1 MSEICKSSLNPSTK
15 QVACAKIPNM
25 PAALLFCKKGE
36 KYEIVGDSIGADVV
50 TNAPIV
56 LTGIKTTVPVD
67 TAATSQTLGD
77 FTLTNDDE
85 YTGLTFGFVK
95 TPCNVKSIQNVA
107 NSGKG
112 GLLILT
118 KNGVLIGKKIHFD
131 GTNYSIEPLDIN
143 SMSAAFPTGILADGS
158 DLAATLTINFGMVT
172 KLINSAKVAC
182 IDVADEYPQ
191 ITGYELTTGGSTA
204 TTVSFIATDCA
215 GAEAEASKLTA
226 SEVYV
231 NGTASTAVASAV
243 VGGHT
248 VWTATLAANVIVAG
262 VNTLVLE
269 STSKYGKTTFKFTA

>member
-1 MSEICKSSLNPSTK
+1 MSEICNSSVNPSTK
-15 QVACAKIPNM
+15 QVACTKIPNM
-25 PAALLFCKKGE
+25 PAALLFCDKGE
-36 KYEIVGDSIGADVV
+36 EFAIADDSIEAAVV
-50 TNAPIV
+50 ENHPIV

-95 TPCNVKSIQNVA
+95 TPCNVKSIKNVA

-118 KNGVLIGKKIHFD
+118 KNGVLIGKKIRFD
-131 GTNYSIEPLDIN
+131 GVSYYIEALDIN

-158 DLAATLTINFGMVT
+158 DLAATLTVNFGAVT
-172 KLINSAKVAC
+172 NLINSAKVAC

-191 ITGYELTTGGSTA
+191 IVGYDLTPGVATA

-215 GAEAEASKLTA
+215 GAEIDSLPA
-226 SEVYV
+226 SEVFA
-231 NGTASTAVASAV
+231 NGTASTALASAEAY
-243 VGGHT
+243 GHT
-248 VWTATLAANVIVAG
+248 VHTATFAANVIVAG
-262 VNTLVLE
+262 VNTLLLN

>member
-1 MSEICKSSLNPSTK
+1 MSEICNSSLNPSTK
-15 QVACAKIPNM
+15 QVACTKIPNM
-25 PAALLFCKKGE
+25 PAALLFCEKGE
-36 KYEIVGDSIGADVV
+36 KYEIVGDSIAADVV
-50 TNAPIV
+50 SNAPIV

-85 YTGLTFGFVK
+85 CTGLTFGFVK

-118 KNGVLIGKKIHFD
+118 KNGVLIGKKVHLD
-131 GTNYSIEPLDIN
+131 SDNNYAIEPLDIN

-158 DLAATLTINFGMVT
+158 DLAATLTVNFGAVT

-191 ITGYELTTGGSTA
+191 VTGYDLTPGEATA

-215 GAEAEASKLTA
+215 GAEASELVA

-231 NGTASTAVASAV
+231 NGIASTAIASSSALV
-243 VGGHT
+243 VHN
-248 VWTATLAANVIVAG
+248 VFTATFAANVIVAG

-269 STSKYGKTTFKFTA
+269 STSKYGKTTFKYTA

>member
-1 MSEICKSSLNPSTK
+1 MSKICNSSVNTSTK
-15 QVACAKIPNM
+15 QVACTKIPNM
-25 PAALLFCKKGE
+25 PAALLFCAKGE
-36 KYEIVGDSIGADVV
+36 KYGIVGDSIESAVAG
-50 TNAPIV
+50 NAPIV

-95 TPCNVKSIQNVA
+95 TPCNVKSIKNVA

-131 GTNYSIEPLDIN
+131 GSNYQIEPLDIN
-143 SMSAAFPTGILADGS
+143 SMSAAFPTGVLADGS
-158 DLAATLTINFGMVT
+158 DLAATLTVNFGVVT
-172 KLINSAKVAC
+172 NLINSAKVAC

-191 ITGYELTTGGSTA
+191 ITGYELTPGVAAA

-215 GAEAEASKLTA
+215 GAEAGDLVA
-226 SEVYV
+226 SEVYC
-231 NGTASTAVASAV
+231 NGVASTAVASAV

-248 VWTATLAANVIVAG
+248 VYTATFAAAVIIKG
-262 VNTLVLE
+262 VNTLLLN
-269 STSKYGKTTFKFTA
+269 STSKYGKTTFKYTA

>member
-1 MSEICKSSLNPSTK
+1 MSEICKSSANPSTK
-15 QVACAKIPNM
+15 QVACTKIPNM
-25 PAALLFCKKGE
+25 PAALLFCEKGE

-95 TPCNVKSIQNVA
+95 TPCNVKSIKNVA

-118 KNGVLIGKKIHFD
+118 KNGVLIGKKIHLVE
-131 GTNYSIEPLDIN
+131 TEYQIEPLDIN
-143 SMSAAFPTGILADGS
+143 SMSADFPTGILADGS
-158 DLAATLTINFGMVT
+158 DLAATLTVNFGFVT
-172 KLINSAKVAC
+172 NLINSAKVAC

-191 ITGYELTTGGSTA
+191 ITGYELTPGVATA

-215 GAEAEASKLTA
+215 GTEIGSLPASNIF
-226 SEVYV
+226 V
-231 NGTASTAVASAV
+231 NGTASTAASIAT
-243 VGGHT
+243 VGVHT
-248 VWTATLAANVIVAG
+248 VCTATFAANVIVAG
-262 VNTLVLE
+262 VNTLVIE
-269 STSKYGKTTFKFTA
+269 STSKYGKTALKFTT

>member
-1 MSEICKSSLNPSTK
+1 MSEICNSSLNPSTK
-15 QVACAKIPNM
+15 QVTCTKIPNM
-25 PAALLFCKKGE
+25 PAALIFCEKGE
-36 KYEIVGDSIGADVV
+36 MYEIVGDSIADEVV
-50 TNAPIV
+50 GNAAIV

-95 TPCNVKSIQNVA
+95 TPCNVKSIKNVA

-118 KNGVLIGKKIHFD
+118 KNGVLIGKKIHFN
-131 GTNYSIEPLDIN
+131 GTNYNIEPLDIN

-158 DLAATLTINFGMVT
+158 DLAATLTVNFGMVT
-172 KLINSAKVAC
+172 NLINSAKVAC

-191 ITGYELTTGGSTA
+191 ITGYDLTPGVATA

-215 GAEAEASKLTA
+215 GAEASTLEA

-231 NGTASTAVASAV
+231 NGTASTAAGSAT

-248 VWTATLAANVIVAG
+248 VHTATFAADVIVAG
-262 VNTLVLE
+262 VNTLLLQ

>member
-1 MSEICKSSLNPSTK
+1 MSEICNSSVNPSTK
-15 QVACAKIPNM
+15 QVACTKIPNM
-25 PAALLFCKKGE
+25 PAALIFCEKGE
-36 KYEIVGDSIGADVV
+36 KYAIVGDSIALDVV
-50 TNAPIV
+50 GNAPIV

-95 TPCNVKSIQNVA
+95 TPCNVKSIKNVA

-118 KNGVLIGKKIHFD
+118 KNGVLIGKKIHFN
-131 GTNYSIEPLDIN
+131 GTTYQIEPLDIN

-158 DLAATLTINFGMVT
+158 DLAATLTVNFGMVT

-191 ITGYELTTGGSTA
+191 ITGYELTPGVATA

-215 GAEAEASKLTA
+215 GAETA
-226 SEVYV
+226 DLLANEVYV
-231 NGTASTAVASAV
+231 NGVASTAMALAA

-248 VWTATLAANVIVAG
+248 VLTATFAPAVIVAG
-262 VNTLVLE
+262 VNTLALD
-269 STSKYGKTTFKFTA
+269 STSKYGKTTFKYTA

>member
-1 MSEICKSSLNPSTK
+1 MSEICNSSVNPSTK
-15 QVACAKIPNM
+15 QVACTKIPSM
-25 PAALLFCKKGE
+25 PAALLFCEKGE
-36 KYEIVGDSIGADVV
+36 KYAIVGDSIESDVV
-50 TNAPIV
+50 ANAPIV

-131 GTNYSIEPLDIN
+131 GANYSIEPLDIN

-158 DLAATLTINFGMVT
+158 DLAATLTVNFGAVT

-191 ITGYELTTGGSTA
+191 ITGYELTSGVADA

-215 GAEAEASKLTA
+215 GAEASELIAG
-226 SEVYV
+226 EVYV
-231 NGTASTAVASAV
+231 NGTASTAVTSAV
-243 VGGHT
+243 VGGHI
-248 VWTATLAANVIVAG
+248 VHTATVAADVIVVG
-262 VNTLVLE
+262 VNTLLLE

>member
-1 MSEICKSSLNPSTK
+1 MSEICNSSVNPSTK
-15 QVACAKIPNM
+15 QVACTKIPNM
-25 PAALLFCKKGE
+25 PAALLFCEKGE
-36 KYEIVGDSIGADVV
+36 EFAIVGDSIEAAVV
-50 TNAPIV
+50 ENTPII

-95 TPCNVKSIQNVA
+95 TPCNVKSIKNVA

-118 KNGVLIGKKIHFD
+118 KNGVLIGKKIRFD
-131 GTNYSIEPLDIN
+131 GVSYYITALDIN

-158 DLAATLTINFGMVT
+158 DLAATLTVNFGMVT
-172 KLINSAKVAC
+172 NLINSAKVAC

-191 ITGYELTTGGSTA
+191 ITGYELTPGVSTA

-215 GAEAEASKLTA
+215 GAEEISLAAN
-226 SEVYV
+226 EVLV
-231 NGTASTAVASAV
+231 NGTASTALAAAV
-243 VGGHT
+243 DYGHT
-248 VWTATLAANVIVAG
+248 VHTATFAANVIVEG
-262 VNTLVLE
+262 VNTLLLE
-269 STSKYGKTTFKFTA
+269 SISKYGKTTFKYTA

>member
-1 MSEICKSSLNPSTK
+1 MSEICNSSLNPSTK
-15 QVACAKIPNM
+15 QVACTKIPNM
-25 PAALLFCKKGE
+25 PAALIFCEKGE
-36 KYEIVGDSIGADVV
+36 KYAIVGDSIADEVGGY
-50 TNAPIV
+50 NPIV

-95 TPCNVKSIQNVA
+95 TPCNVKSIKNVA

-118 KNGVLIGKKIHFD
+118 KNGVLIGKKIHFNGVD
-131 GTNYSIEPLDIN
+131 YRIEPLDIN

-158 DLAATLTINFGMVT
+158 DLAATLTVNFGMVT
-172 KLINSAKVAC
+172 NLINSAKVAC

-191 ITGYELTTGGSTA
+191 ITGYELTTGVATA

-215 GAEAEASKLTA
+215 GAEATDLVA
-226 SEVYV
+226 SEVFV
-231 NGTASTAVASAV
+231 NAQPSTAVAFAT
-243 VGGHT
+243 VGGHR
-248 VWTATLAANVIVAG
+248 VYTATFAANVIVAG
-262 VNTLVLE
+262 VNTLLLE

>member
-1 MSEICKSSLNPSTK
+1 MSEICNSSLNPSTK
-15 QVACAKIPNM
+15 QVACTKIPNM
-25 PAALLFCKKGE
+25 PAALLFCEKGE
-36 KYEIVGDSIGADVV
+36 KYAIVADSIKADVV
-50 TNAPIV
+50 ANAPIV

-77 FTLTNDDE
+77 FTLINDDE

-131 GTNYSIEPLDIN
+131 GTNYKIEPLDIN

-158 DLAATLTINFGMVT
+158 DLAATLTVNFGSVT

-191 ITGYELTTGGSTA
+191 ITGYELTPGVATA

-215 GAEAEASKLTA
+215 GAEASELTA

-231 NGTASTAVASAV
+231 NGTASTAVATAT

-248 VWTATLAANVIVAG
+248 VYTATLAANVIVAG

-269 STSKYGKTTFKFTA
+269 STSKYGKTTFKYTA

>member
-1 MSEICKSSLNPSTK
+1 MSEICNNSVNPSTK
-15 QVACAKIPNM
+15 QVACTKIPNM
-25 PAALLFCKKGE
+25 PAALIFCEKGE
-36 KYEIVGDSIGADVV
+36 KYTIVGDSIAEDVV
-50 TNAPIV
+50 ANVPIV

-95 TPCNVKSIQNVA
+95 TPCNVKSIKNVA

-118 KNGVLIGKKIHFD
+118 KNGVLIGKKIHFNGGD
-131 GTNYSIEPLDIN
+131 YQIEPLDIN

-158 DLAATLTINFGMVT
+158 DLAATLTVNFGMVT
-172 KLINSAKVAC
+172 NLINSAKVAC

-191 ITGYELTTGGSTA
+191 KTGYELTTGVATA

-215 GAEAEASKLTA
+215 GAEIGGIAA
-226 SEVYV
+226 SEVFV
-231 NGTASTAVASAV
+231 NGTASTAVASAE

-248 VWTATLAANVIVAG
+248 VYTATFAASVIVAG
-262 VNTLVLE
+262 VNTLVL
-269 STSKYGKTTFKFTA
+269 TSVGKYGKTTFKYTA

>member
-1 MSEICKSSLNPSTK
+1 MSEICNSSVNPSTK
-15 QVACAKIPNM
+15 QVACTKIPNM
-25 PAALLFCKKGE
+25 PAALLFCEKGE
-36 KYEIVGDSIGADVV
+36 KYEIVGDSIEADVV

-95 TPCNVKSIQNVA
+95 TPCNVKSIKNVA

-131 GTNYSIEPLDIN
+131 GEHYQIEPLDIN

-158 DLAATLTINFGMVT
+158 DLAATLTVNFGVIT

-191 ITGYELTTGGSTA
+191 IIGYDLTPGVATA

-215 GAEAEASKLTA
+215 GAEASELVA
-226 SEVYV
+226 SEVFA
-231 NGTASTAVASAV
+231 NGTASTAVSSAV

-248 VWTATLAANVIVAG
+248 VYTATFAANVIVAG

>member
-1 MSEICKSSLNPSTK
+1 MSEICNASVNPSTK
-15 QVACAKIPNM
+15 QVACTKIPNM
-25 PAALLFCKKGE
+25 PAALLFCAKGE
-36 KYEIVGDSIGADVV
+36 KYAIVGDSIEADVV
-50 TNAPIV
+50 ANGAIV

-95 TPCNVKSIQNVA
+95 TPCNVKSIKNVA
-107 NSGKG
+107 QSGKG

-118 KNGVLIGKKIHFD
+118 KNGVLIGKQIHFD
-131 GTNYSIEPLDIN
+131 GANYQIEPLDIN

-158 DLAATLTINFGMVT
+158 DLAATLTVNFGMVT
-172 KLINSAKVAC
+172 NLINSAKVAC

-191 ITGYELTTGGSTA
+191 ITGYELTPGSAAA

-215 GAEAEASKLTA
+215 GAETSDLVA
-226 SEVYV
+226 SEVFV
-231 NGTASTAVASAV
+231 NSQPSTAVAFAA
-243 VGGHT
+243 VGGHM
-248 VWTATLAANVIVAG
+248 VHTATFAASVIVEG

>member
-1 MSEICKSSLNPSTK
+1 MSEICKSSANPSTK
-15 QVACAKIPNM
+15 QVACTKIPNM
-25 PAALLFCKKGE
+25 PAALLFCEKGE
-36 KYEIVGDSIGADVV
+36 KYEIVGDSIGADVI
-50 TNAPIV
+50 ASLPIV

-95 TPCNVKSIQNVA
+95 TPCNVKSIKNVA

-131 GTNYSIEPLDIN
+131 GTNYEIEPLDIN

-158 DLAATLTINFGMVT
+158 DLAATLTVNFGMVT
-172 KLINSAKVAC
+172 KIINSAKVAC

-191 ITGYELTTGGSTA
+191 ITGYELTPGVATA

-215 GAEAEASKLTA
+215 GAEASELAA
-226 SEVYV
+226 SEIFV
-231 NGTASTAVASAV
+231 NGTASTAVSSAV

-248 VWTATLAANVIVAG
+248 VYTATFAANVIVAG

-269 STSKYGKTTFKFTA
+269 STSKYGKTTFKYTA

>member
-1 MSEICKSSLNPSTK
+1 MSEICNSSVNPSTK
-15 QVACAKIPNM
+15 QVVCTKIPNM
-25 PAALLFCKKGE
+25 PAALLFCEKGE
-36 KYEIVGDSIGADVV
+36 KYAIVADSIEADVV
-50 TNAPIV
+50 ANAPIV

-95 TPCNVKSIQNVA
+95 TPCNVKSIKNVA
-107 NSGKG
+107 HSGKG

-131 GTNYSIEPLDIN
+131 GGAFRIEPLDIN

-158 DLAATLTINFGMVT
+158 DLAATLTVNFGMIT
-172 KLINSAKVAC
+172 NLINSEKVAC

-191 ITGYELTTGGSTA
+191 ITGYELTPGVATA

-215 GAEAEASKLTA
+215 GAEASDLMAG
-226 SEVYV
+226 EVYV
-231 NGTASTAVASAV
+231 NGVASTAVASAV

-248 VWTATLAANVIVAG
+248 VYTATFAAAVIVAG
-262 VNTLVLE
+262 INTLALGDG
-269 STSKYGKTTFKFTA
+269 SKYGKTTFKYTA

>member
-1 MSEICKSSLNPSTK
+1 MSEICNSSANPSTK
-15 QVACAKIPNM
+15 QVACTKIPNM
-25 PAALLFCKKGE
+25 PAALLFCEKGE
-36 KYEIVGDSIGADVV
+36 KYEIVEDSIATDVAA
-50 TNAPIV
+50 NRPIV

-95 TPCNVKSIQNVA
+95 TPCNVRSIKNVA
-107 NSGKG
+107 HSGKG

-131 GTNYSIEPLDIN
+131 GANYQIEPLDIN
-143 SMSAAFPTGILADGS
+143 SMSAAFPTGILVDGS
-158 DLAATLTINFGMVT
+158 DLAATLTVNFGRVT
-172 KLINSAKVAC
+172 NLINSAKVAC

-191 ITGYELTTGGSTA
+191 ITGYELTPGVATA

-215 GAEAEASKLTA
+215 GAEASDLHAG
-226 SEVYV
+226 EVYV
-231 NGTASTAVASAV
+231 NGVTSTALAWAWVRGHKVYIATFAAAV
-243 VGGHT
+243 I
-248 VWTATLAANVIVAG
+248 LEG

-269 STSKYGKTTFKFTA
+269 STSKYGKTTFKFTK

>member
-1 MSEICKSSLNPSTK
+1 MSEICNSSLNPSTK
-15 QVACAKIPNM
+15 QVACTKIPNM
-25 PAALLFCKKGE
+25 PAALLFCEKGE
-36 KYEIVGDSIGADVV
+36 KYAIVADSIDGAVAES
-50 TNAPIV
+50 APII

-95 TPCNVKSIQNVA
+95 TPCNVKSIKNVA

-131 GTNYSIEPLDIN
+131 GANYQIEPLDIN

-158 DLAATLTINFGMVT
+158 DLAATLTVNFGMVT
-172 KLINSAKVAC
+172 NLINSAKVAC

-191 ITGYELTTGGSTA
+191 VTGYELTPGVATA

-215 GAEAEASKLTA
+215 GAEPDDLTA
-226 SEVYV
+226 GDVLV

-243 VGGHT
+243 VGGHN
-248 VWTATLAANVIVAG
+248 VWTATVAADVIVAG
-262 VNTLVLE
+262 VNTLLLTNVG
-269 STSKYGKTTFKFTA
+269 KYGKTTFKFTL

>member
-1 MSEICKSSLNPSTK
+1 MSEICNSSLNPSTK
-15 QVACAKIPNM
+15 QVACTKIPHM
-25 PAALLFCKKGE
+25 PAALLFCDKGD
-36 KYEIVGDSIGADVV
+36 KYAIVGDSIEADVV
-50 TNAPIV
+50 ANGAIV

-95 TPCNVKSIQNVA
+95 TPCNVKSIKNVA
-107 NSGKG
+107 HSGKG

-131 GTNYSIEPLDIN
+131 GANYEIEPLDIN

-158 DLAATLTINFGMVT
+158 DLAATLTVNFGVVT
-172 KLINSAKVAC
+172 NLINSAKVAC

-191 ITGYELTTGGSTA
+191 ITGYELTPGVATA

-215 GAEAEASKLTA
+215 GAEALDLVA
-226 SEVYV
+226 SEVYC
-231 NGTASTAVASAV
+231 NGVASTAVSSAG

-248 VWTATLAANVIVAG
+248 VYTATFAAAVIVEG
-262 VNTLVLE
+262 VNVLLLN
-269 STSKYGKTTFKFTA
+269 STSKHGKTTFKYTA

>member
-15 QVACAKIPNM
+15 QVACTKIPNM
-25 PAALLFCKKGE
+25 PAALLFCEKGE
-36 KYEIVGDSIGADVV
+36 KYAIVADSIKADVV
-50 TNAPIV
+50 ANAPIV

-77 FTLTNDDE
+77 FTLINDDE

-131 GTNYSIEPLDIN
+131 GTNYKIEPLDIN

-158 DLAATLTINFGMVT
+158 DLAATLTVNFGSVT

-191 ITGYELTTGGSTA
+191 ITGYELTPGSVTA

-215 GAEAEASKLTA
+215 GAEASGLTA
-226 SEVYV
+226 SEVFV
-231 NGTASTAVASAV
+231 NGTASTAVASTV

-248 VWTATLAANVIVAG
+248 VYTATVAANVIVAG
-262 VNTLVLE
+262 VNTLLLE
-269 STSKYGKTTFKFTA
+269 STSKYGKTTFKYT